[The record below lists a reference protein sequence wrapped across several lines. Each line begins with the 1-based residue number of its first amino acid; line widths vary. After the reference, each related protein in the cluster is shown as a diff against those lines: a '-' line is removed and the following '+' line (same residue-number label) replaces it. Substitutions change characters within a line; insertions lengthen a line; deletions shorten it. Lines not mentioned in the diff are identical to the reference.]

1 EEMGG
6 MFMTFE
12 DKLKDLQWE
21 YEDMLAEKDAEIK
34 ALKEAHEETVRKSQH
49 EIVKRLREQGVSED
63 IIRAV
68 TGECSE

>member
-1 EEMGG
+1 
-6 MFMTFE
+6 MTFE

-34 ALKEAHEETVRKSQH
+34 ALKEAQAASKKEMAELLRK
-49 EIVKRLREQGVSED
+49 QGVSED